1 MKRWNQLRATT
12 LIMSL
17 TVCATLPLQVV
28 ALFALV
34 SLPARADD
42 GGISFGGSPHLMKG
56 HATVAMKDEVVKM
69 DVQEKVI
76 KVDCKFLFHNSGPAC
91 TVRMGFPDQGL
102 GAAEPYQGDPV
113 PTGPGLKATFLTY
126 ESWVDG
132 KKVSTK
138 LVPTNDRSLYWHT
151 KTVTFKANSDC
162 VIRDVYTLPPGAQ
175 MTSENGS
182 YQQTYYVLHTGA
194 SWHGPIGRAEI
205 IVSFA
210 PGVVQAP
217 IQLKALNSL
226 PDKDLQR
233 LKWSEFPQGTVIYE
247 GPCVPKLD
255 RNSLRFV
262 RASFRPTKNDDLHLY
277 YGFRLTTNMP

>member
-1 MKRWNQLRATT
+1 MKGWHQLKAKAA
-12 LIMSL
+12 MSAISL
-17 TVCATLPLQVV
+17 
-28 ALFALV
+28 LFAALLV
-34 SLPARADD
+34 FVAPAAVADD
-42 GGISFGGSPHLMKG
+42 GGISFGGSPHLLKG

-69 DVQEKVI
+69 DIQEKVI

-91 TVRMGFPDQGL
+91 TVRMGFPDEGL

-132 KKVSTK
+132 KKVPTK

-162 VIRDVYTLPPGAQ
+162 VIRDLYTLPPGAQ
-175 MTSENGS
+175 VTSENGM

-205 IVSFA
+205 IVNFA
-210 PGVVQAP
+210 PGVVHAP
-217 IQLKALNSL
+217 IQLKAMNSL
-226 PDKDLQR
+226 SDKSLEH
-233 LKWSEFPQGTVIYE
+233 LKWSELPEGTVIYE
-247 GPCVPKLD
+247 GPCAPKLD
-255 RNSLRFV
+255 ANNLRFV
-262 RASFRPTKNDDLHLY
+262 RANFLPTKSDDIHLY
-277 YGFRLTTNMP
+277 YAYRKLTNMQ